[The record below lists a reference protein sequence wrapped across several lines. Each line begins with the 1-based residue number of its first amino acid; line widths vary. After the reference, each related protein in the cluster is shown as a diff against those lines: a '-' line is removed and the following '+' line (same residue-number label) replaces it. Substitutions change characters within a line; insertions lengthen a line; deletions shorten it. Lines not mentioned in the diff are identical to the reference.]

1 MRCRTPCRLRTT
13 TGSSTSSTTS
23 CLISVGPSSEGGE
36 PFLAPENKRVW
47 DELIRIGYRG
57 ETTITTNGTLWNDEV
72 EHYFRALRA
81 EPNISVDG
89 MTAEVLEPIC
99 VGVDAAKLWA
109 NIDRAQSIAEE
120 VGSTLTLSY
129 CLMTTNWHELPDF
142 LTEVDR
148 RGVSCYII
156 LVNQPHR
163 YDVLRLTHRELV
175 DIVESLDR
183 RRPVFTHARPESEW
197 ERIMRRLRSQIE
209 HPVELN
215 VVVVPPPDRARSEPE
230 PAPPAPPPVPVD
242 EPALRRAIAA
252 VSTLDPIDVEVFDGT
267 VVSAT
272 TPPWASALAPG
283 RWVGSADAN
292 LPSLVGSIVGAQP
305 AVELAEKTV
314 RRVDEFVI
322 RFGIPGD
329 EMCVRVFVV
338 PNDGGHRGFRWLIVP
353 TRWRPAI
360 ELDRPPTRERRP
372 SRPGPEAERAH
383 VDRAGR
389 RRRRD
394 RVVEGRSAPAAG
406 HVLVGD
412 EARTAYE
419 ALGAARGSAPCSEC

>member
-1 MRCRTPCRLRTT
+1 MDSVRHLVGRNVRQGRRLARRGRLAAVAWRNDHRSPAVRAACYAAHSALYLRPDGVVQACCATGWEVGTVTGPDRRSLLDIWNGAELREHRQRLEADRFDLGCQECEVAIGNGGRESSLAHHFDRWKFDVPTPYPHLIDFALSSRCNLQCVMCNGELSSAIRTQREGRAPMPAAYDDRFFDELNHFLPHLRRAQFK
-13 TGSSTSSTTS
+13 
-23 CLISVGPSSEGGE
+23 GGE

-89 MTAEVLEPIC
+89 MTAEVLEPIR

-242 EPALRRAIAA
+242 EPALRRA
-252 VSTLDPIDVEVFDGT
+252 TRK
-267 VVSAT
+267 SAT
-272 TPPWASALAPG
+272 
-283 RWVGSADAN
+283 
-292 LPSLVGSIVGAQP
+292 
-305 AVELAEKTV
+305 
-314 RRVDEFVI
+314 RV
-322 RFGIPGD
+322 
-329 EMCVRVFVV
+329 
-338 PNDGGHRGFRWLIVP
+338 
-353 TRWRPAI
+353 
-360 ELDRPPTRERRP
+360 
-372 SRPGPEAERAH
+372 
-383 VDRAGR
+383 
-389 RRRRD
+389 
-394 RVVEGRSAPAAG
+394 
-406 HVLVGD
+406 
-412 EARTAYE
+412 ARK
-419 ALGAARGSAPCSEC
+419 AAR